1 MYDIY
6 GNNNH
11 PVYIQGDYRFTKFMV
26 IIITLYI
33 YIYIYIQGDYRFTKF
48 VVDGALELGD
58 HKITNNTVS
67 VLSG

>member
-11 PVYIQGDYRFTKFMV
+11 PV
-26 IIITLYI
+26 
-33 YIYIYIQGDYRFTKF
+33 YIQGDYRFTKF